1 MLLLLLLFILK
12 IMDKILCWYKSQ
24 RNNDQLRYG
33 NRIYNKKIRSDRKKS
48 DTSNEYRC
56 ATGGCYASIFLALT
70 FLTGGQCVITQ
81 PLEIARIN
89 DKHSENC
96 KERSE
101 TWFTNK
107 EQLALVKNGIEH
119 DTKLQSLWEK
129 NRNDYKSTNP
139 GIVLKDY
146 KSVIFFE

>member
-1 MLLLLLLFILK
+1 M
-12 IMDKILCWYKSQ
+12 
-24 RNNDQLRYG
+24 
-33 NRIYNKKIRSDRKKS
+33 
-48 DTSNEYRC
+48 
-56 ATGGCYASIFLALT
+56 T

-107 EQLALVKNGIEH
+107 EQLALVKNGIQH
-119 DTKLQSLWEK
+119 DAKLQSLY
-129 NRNDYKSTNP
+129 D
-139 GIVLKDY
+139 
-146 KSVIFFE
+146 FELNEPESDSDESDNESE

>member
-1 MLLLLLLFILK
+1 
-12 IMDKILCWYKSQ
+12 
-24 RNNDQLRYG
+24 
-33 NRIYNKKIRSDRKKS
+33 
-48 DTSNEYRC
+48 
-56 ATGGCYASIFLALT
+56 LT

-129 NRNDYKSTNP
+129 NRNDYKSINP